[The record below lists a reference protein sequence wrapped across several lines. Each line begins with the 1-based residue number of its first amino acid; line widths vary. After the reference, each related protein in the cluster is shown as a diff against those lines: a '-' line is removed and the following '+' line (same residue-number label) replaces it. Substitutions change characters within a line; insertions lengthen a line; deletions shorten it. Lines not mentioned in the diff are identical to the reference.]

1 MFTMLA
7 VLTYLLAI
15 AVPIYLLYQFGSQAW
30 YWHVLSIA
38 AAVALGLAPTPPAWK
53 SSAVDL
59 MFGFALTFLLLWGAG
74 GLVVFRP
81 HTHPREKH
89 A

>member
-7 VLTYLLAI
+7 ILVYLAAI
-15 AVPIYLLYQFGSQAW
+15 AAPLYLLYRFGSQAW

-38 AAVALGLAPTPPAWK
+38 AALAFGLVPTPPEWK
-53 SSAVDL
+53 STALDL
-59 MFGFALTFLLLWGAG
+59 LFGFALTFLLLWGAG

-81 HTHPREKH
+81 HLHAREKH

>member
-7 VLTYLLAI
+7 ILVYLLAI
-15 AVPIYLLYQFGSQAW
+15 AAPMYLLYSSGSQAW

-38 AAVALGLAPTPPAWK
+38 AALALGLVPTPPGWK
-53 SSAVDL
+53 NSAVDL
-59 MFGFALTFLLLWGAG
+59 VFGFALTFLLLWGAG
-74 GLVVFRP
+74 GLVVYRP
-81 HTHPREKH
+81 HTHTREKH